1 MSHFLIHIRLRVKH
15 AGFARVLA
23 PGGGRREPDSAT
35 ELFTGENVAEGEGG
49 GGGSRRALL
58 SERLP
63 RPHWKRL
70 MEDPASRPK
79 DPVTWLDRGRVH
91 R

>member
-1 MSHFLIHIRLRVKH
+1 MQDLHVFSRLVADAESPTQPQSCLQVKMWQRV
-15 AGFARVLA
+15 R
-23 PGGGRREPDSAT
+23 
-35 ELFTGENVAEGEGG
+35 